1 MQSVV
6 RDGGSGL
13 DIVERVRVRVTAVLE
28 CRHKERSLQEGHI
41 DGDAYGGKT
50 EYGRDDDCSSPSF
63 SAVSEC

>member
-1 MQSVV
+1 M
-6 RDGGSGL
+6 
-13 DIVERVRVRVTAVLE
+13 RVTAVLE
-28 CRHKERSLQEGHI
+28 CRHKERSLQEGKQEGHI